1 MLKLSFFFVV
11 MKLCFAT
18 NNKNKLNE
26 LRSAIGSQIQIV
38 SLSDIKCFEEI
49 PETGDTL
56 DDNSLQKAQYIWDK
70 FNIATIADDTG
81 LEVESLDGRPGVY
94 SARYAGANCDSN
106 DNMNKMLSELDGVE
120 NREAAFK
127 TIVTYLNGDEMHQ
140 FTGVCKGSIR
150 KERSGVDGFGYDP
163 IFQPNGFNITFAEM
177 KMEDKNKISHRG
189 IAVRKLIAFIQSL

>member
-56 DDNSLQKAQYIWDK
+56 EDNSLQKAQYIWDK
-70 FNIATIADDTG
+70 FNIAIIADDTG

-127 TIVTYLNGDEMHQ
+127 TIVTYLNGDEMRQ